1 MRTNEFRPLEMV
13 PAKLHLKR
21 LSAVLIPAGLVTASL
36 FTAMQHMIA
45 VDDFSP
51 PELTGYILEPYMEAE
66 VKEDPQR
73 PERRPTKLDPIDPP
87 PRPPSLVKEI
97 SNVDLPVSGYEGVAP
112 SDYGASEFRPILPE
126 RVSAIQVRNLQPITP
141 PVPVYPR
148 RAQTLGLDGTCE
160 VSFSVTMRG
169 EPVNVQADC
178 TDRVFEAAATKAVQK
193 VKFVPQIRDGLPVT
207 VTGVVYPLEFRM
219 EP

>member
-1 MRTNEFRPLEMV
+1 MRKSKIRGMENRAVRSHF
-13 PAKLHLKR
+13 KR
-21 LSAVLIPAGLVTASL
+21 LGAVLVPAGLMTASL
-36 FTAMQHMIA
+36 FAAMQHMIA

-51 PELTGYILEPYMEAE
+51 PEFTSYPLEPYIEAD
-66 VKEDPQR
+66 VKEDPKR
-73 PERRPTKLDPIDPP
+73 PERGPTKLDPIDPP

-97 SNVDLPVSGYEGVAP
+97 SDVDLPISGYKGVAP
-112 SDYGASEFRPILPE
+112 ADYGASDFRPILPE
-126 RVSAIQVRNLQPITP
+126 RVSAIQVRTLQPITP
-141 PVPVYPR
+141 PIPVYPQ
-148 RAQTLGLDGTCE
+148 RAQTLGLEGDCE

-169 EPVNVQADC
+169 EPIDVRAEC
-178 TDRVFEAAATKAVQK
+178 SDRVFESAARKAVQK